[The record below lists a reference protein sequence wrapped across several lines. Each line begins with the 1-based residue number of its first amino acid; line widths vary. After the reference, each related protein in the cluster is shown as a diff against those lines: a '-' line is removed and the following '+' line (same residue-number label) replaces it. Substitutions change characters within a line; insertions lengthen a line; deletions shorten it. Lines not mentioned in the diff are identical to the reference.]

1 MFDFLY
7 QSGWGAFVAMLFFQL
22 PFLVVF
28 LYVVYRKAFTDPS
41 PSDIDDKRISRLD
54 VLWLTVTIVLFT
66 GVNLASVGYMPTIL
80 TAEATSSEIDIQD
93 IDVTAQSWSYA
104 ISERQLLVG
113 RPVRLWRSWFHCR
126 QSSATGW
133 WPWVRGSPSCGTWQG
148 HGQPEG
154 PTRRLTPTVQM
165 ASSASGT
172 GRTET
177 SLPGDGGLRL
187 GSGCVR
193 TVGVL
198 IQVESGQPQARC
210 LYLVRCR

>member
-104 ISERQLLVG
+104 ISERQPLVG
-113 RPVRLWRSWFHCR
+113 RPVRFLVKSADTVHGFAVYHPDGRILFTLMMIPGM
-126 QSSATGW
+126 QESSIIHTF
-133 WPWVRGSPSCGTWQG
+133 
-148 HGQPEG
+148 
-154 PTRRLTPTVQM
+154 
-165 ASSASGT
+165 
-172 GRTET
+172 TE
-177 SLPGDGGLRL
+177 PGEYK
-187 GSGCVR
+187 V
-193 TVGVL
+193 
-198 IQVESGQPQARC
+198 RC
-210 LYLVRCR
+210 LEYCGVAHHLMQDKLIVATSDD